1 MNFPADIWPK
11 VLSLMEGD
19 MTATTINTWFDDAT
33 PVALDANRFVLH
45 TPSNFKRDIIMARY
59 LPVIQK
65 ALHELFSADFEVVV
79 LGEGEL
85 EDFGKK
91 KTDDVFLPG
100 TEEYTFERF
109 VVGASNKFAHAAAQA
124 VAERPAQTYNP
135 LFIYGE
141 SGLGKTHLLYAI
153 AHKIHQNHPDYRI
166 VYIKGDS
173 FTNELIQAIREGR
186 NPEFREKYRS
196 ADVFLM
202 DDVQFIAGRESTQ
215 EEMFHTFNTL
225 YEAGRQIVFTADRP
239 PKEMLRLDDRLRTR
253 FEWGLPVDIQPPDY
267 ETRVAIIKNKAIRRG
282 MNLPDPVLQYIAE
295 NITSN
300 VRQIEGTVNKI
311 LAFQELMGESVDVD
325 TVTRAVRDMFK
336 DKADFLP
343 SPDIIIDEV
352 SKFYNIDADALRGQ
366 GRTKDTALARQ
377 IAMYQIRRMTN
388 LSLKEIGK
396 EFEGRDHTTVMHSI
410 DRIEKLTKTNPEIA
424 EVIKDINA
432 NINAR
437 YALYEVV
444 CLIRNELDQVTRTSL
459 CALTTGNALLL
470 VDNSNTVYNMDRVKL
485 TCLYTASGTET
496 SKGTSLG
503 AAARNC
509 ICDFV
514 AVVNTIVV
522 VFHSCLIA
530 STFTFYECNFLQRN

>member
-1 MNFPADIWPK
+1 MNSPADIWAK
-11 VLSLMEGD
+11 VLTLMEGE
-19 MTATTINTWFDDAT
+19 MTATTINTWFDDAIA
-33 PVALDANRFVLH
+33 VSLDEDTFVLH
-45 TPSNFKRDIIMARY
+45 TPSNFKRDIIVSRY
-59 LPVIQK
+59 VPAIQK
-65 ALHELFSADFEVVV
+65 ALHELFSADFKVTV

-85 EDFGKK
+85 EGYGKPADE
-91 KTDDVFLPG
+91 TFLPG

-109 VVGASNKFAHAAAQA
+109 VVGASNKFAHAAALA

-153 AHKIHQNHPDYRI
+153 AHKIHAGNPNFRI

-186 NPEFREKYRS
+186 NQEFREKYRY

-202 DDVQFIAGRESTQ
+202 DDVQFIAGKESSQ

-282 MNLPDPVLQYIAE
+282 MNLPDPVLQYIAD

-343 SPDIIIDEV
+343 SSDVIIEEV
-352 SKFYNIDADALRGQ
+352 SKFYNIDAEAIRGQ

-388 LSLKEIGK
+388 LSLKEIGR
-396 EFEGRDHTTVMHSI
+396 EFDNRDHTTVMHSI
-410 DRIEKLTKTNPEIA
+410 ERVEKLMKQSPEVA
-424 EVIKDINA
+424 EVIKDINT

-437 YALYEVV
+437 YE
-444 CLIRNELDQVTRTSL
+444 
-459 CALTTGNALLL
+459 
-470 VDNSNTVYNMDRVKL
+470 
-485 TCLYTASGTET
+485 
-496 SKGTSLG
+496 
-503 AAARNC
+503 
-509 ICDFV
+509 
-514 AVVNTIVV
+514 
-522 VFHSCLIA
+522 
-530 STFTFYECNFLQRN
+530 

>member
-1 MNFPADIWPK
+1 MNSAADIWSK
-11 VLSLMEGD
+11 VLSLMEAD
-19 MTATTINTWFDDAT
+19 MTATTIHTWFDDT
-33 PVALDANRFVLH
+33 VALSLDEDKFILH
-45 TPSNFKRDIIMARY
+45 TPSDFKRDIILSRY
-59 LPVIQK
+59 LPPIQK
-65 ALHELFSADFEVVV
+65 ALHELFSADFQVVV
-79 LGEGEL
+79 LGAEEL
-85 EDFGKK
+85 EKYQNSRRPKEDG
-91 KTDDVFLPG
+91 FLPG

-109 VVGASNKFAHAAAQA
+109 VVGSSNKFAHAAARA
-124 VAERPAQTYNP
+124 VADHPALNYNP

-239 PKEMLRLDDRLRTR
+239 PKEMLRLDDRLKTR

-437 YALYEVV
+437 YE
-444 CLIRNELDQVTRTSL
+444 
-459 CALTTGNALLL
+459 
-470 VDNSNTVYNMDRVKL
+470 
-485 TCLYTASGTET
+485 
-496 SKGTSLG
+496 
-503 AAARNC
+503 
-509 ICDFV
+509 
-514 AVVNTIVV
+514 
-522 VFHSCLIA
+522 
-530 STFTFYECNFLQRN
+530 

>member
-1 MNFPADIWPK
+1 MNFPADIWAK
-11 VLSLMEGD
+11 VLSLMETEGD
-19 MTATTINTWFDDAT
+19 MTATTINTWFDDAV
-33 PVALDANRFVLH
+33 PVALEANRFILH
-45 TPSNFKRDIIMARY
+45 TPTNFKRDIIVSRY
-59 LPVIQK
+59 LPAIQK

-85 EDFGKK
+85 EDFGEK
-91 KTDDVFLPG
+91 KTDELFLPG

-109 VVGASNKFAHAAAQA
+109 VVGSSNKFAHAAALA
-124 VAERPAQTYNP
+124 VAEHPAQTYNP

-153 AHKIHQNHPDYRI
+153 AHKIHQNHPEYRI

-311 LAFQELMGESVDVD
+311 LAFQELMGESVDV
-325 TVTRAVRDMFK
+325 VK

-343 SPDIIIDEV
+343 SPEIIIDEV
-352 SKFYNIDADALRGQ
+352 GKFYGIDPDAIRGQ

-396 EFEGRDHTTVMHSI
+396 EFDNRDHTTVMHSI
-410 DRIEKLTKTNPEIA
+410 DRIEKLTKQSPEVA

-437 YALYEVV
+437 YE
-444 CLIRNELDQVTRTSL
+444 
-459 CALTTGNALLL
+459 
-470 VDNSNTVYNMDRVKL
+470 
-485 TCLYTASGTET
+485 
-496 SKGTSLG
+496 
-503 AAARNC
+503 
-509 ICDFV
+509 
-514 AVVNTIVV
+514 
-522 VFHSCLIA
+522 
-530 STFTFYECNFLQRN
+530 

>member
-1 MNFPADIWPK
+1 MNVPADIWAK
-11 VLSLMEGD
+11 VLSLMEND
-19 MTATTINTWFDDAT
+19 MTATTINTWFDDARA
-33 PVALDANRFVLH
+33 VALEENRFILH
-45 TPSNFKRDIIMARY
+45 TPSNFKRDIILSRY
-59 LPVIQK
+59 LPVVQK
-65 ALHELFSADFEVVV
+65 ALHELFSADFEITV

-85 EDFGKK
+85 ESYS
-91 KTDDVFLPG
+91 KTEDTSFLPG

-109 VVGASNKFAHAAAQA
+109 VVGSSNKFAHAAAVS
-124 VAERPAQTYNP
+124 VAENPAKSYNP

-153 AHKIHQNHPDYRI
+153 AHRIHHDHPDYR
-166 VYIKGDS
+166 VLYIKGDS

-186 NPEFREKYRS
+186 NQEFREKYRF

-202 DDVQFIAGRESTQ
+202 DDVQFIAGKESSQ
-215 EEMFHTFNTL
+215 EEMFHTFNSL

-239 PKEMLRLDDRLRTR
+239 PKEMLRLDDRLKTR

-325 TVTRAVRDMFK
+325 TVIRAMRDMLK

-343 SPDIIIDEV
+343 SSDVIIEEV
-352 SKFYNIDADALRGQ
+352 SKFYGIEADAIRGQ

-377 IAMYQIRRMTN
+377 IAMYQIRRITT
-388 LSLKEIGK
+388 LSLKEIGR
-396 EFEGRDHTTVMHSI
+396 EFDNRDHTTVMHSI
-410 DRIEKLTKTNPEIA
+410 ERIEKLIKTNPEIA

-437 YALYEVV
+437 YE
-444 CLIRNELDQVTRTSL
+444 
-459 CALTTGNALLL
+459 
-470 VDNSNTVYNMDRVKL
+470 
-485 TCLYTASGTET
+485 
-496 SKGTSLG
+496 
-503 AAARNC
+503 
-509 ICDFV
+509 
-514 AVVNTIVV
+514 
-522 VFHSCLIA
+522 
-530 STFTFYECNFLQRN
+530 